1 MMKIKQRTPFF
12 FAVEGDSEQSLV
24 RWYQSLCDQQGLHLH
39 LDSQNLHGGGYK
51 SMFET
56 AVLLQERKDVK
67 QSFLLV
73 DSDRSLNQRRDDPWS
88 LDDLKRKAHKKDI
101 FVCAHRPNIEGFF
114 LRLFSGNEH
123 LKPLPKE
130 AEKRLRKKEWPDYE
144 KPENAKRI
152 GEKFTLED
160 LLRLAKVD
168 SDLDALLLILG
179 LKK

>member
-1 MMKIKQRTPFF
+1 MRIQQRKPFL

-39 LDSQNLHGGGYK
+39 LDPQNLFGGGYK
-51 SMFET
+51 SMLEK
-56 AVLLQERKDVK
+56 AELLQERKNVK

-73 DSDRSLNQRRDDPWS
+73 DSDRGLSQGRDDSWS
-88 LDDLKRKAHKKDI
+88 IDDLRRKANKKGI
-101 FVCAHRPNIEGFF
+101 IVCAHNPNIEGFF

-130 AEKRLRKKEWPDYE
+130 AEKRLRKREWPDYE
-144 KPENAKRI
+144 RPENAKRI
-152 GEKFTLED
+152 GEKFTLKD

-168 SDLDALLLILG
+168 ADLATLLSIFG